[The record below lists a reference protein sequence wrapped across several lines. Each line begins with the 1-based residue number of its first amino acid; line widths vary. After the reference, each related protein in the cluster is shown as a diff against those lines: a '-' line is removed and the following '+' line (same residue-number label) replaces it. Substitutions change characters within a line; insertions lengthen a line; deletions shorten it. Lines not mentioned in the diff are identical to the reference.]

1 MESPSL
7 NWKLFLFE
15 KAADPP
21 KGNFEQSQVL
31 NEFVECTMDS
41 VSVENE
47 SGDGLRTKASKLF
60 LKIIGDSEELS
71 KFDNLRIKLKSL
83 KRKPTTTEA
92 NEYCTLLAKLQSR
105 ILSMKYHTKDKIK
118 VIDKQCM
125 ATQGKLDIQEYPN
138 LYKQLQFIKRVLNA
152 WKNFEM

>member
-1 MESPSL
+1 MVPTT
-7 NWKLFLFE
+7 LFK
-15 KAADPP
+15 KAADHP

-31 NEFVECTMDS
+31 NEFVECTMS

-60 LKIIGDSEELS
+60 LKIIGDSEELP
-71 KFDNLRIKLKSL
+71 KFDNWRIKLKSL

-105 ILSMKYHTKDKIK
+105 ILPMKYYTKDKIK
-118 VIDKQCM
+118 VIVKQCM
-125 ATQGKLDIQEYPN
+125 ATQGKLDIQKKHRIPESIQTPPIFQESTEC
-138 LYKQLQFIKRVLNA
+138 LE
-152 WKNFEM
+152 NF